1 MNSSLRWLFCL
12 AAAMLAAGHGGL
24 RAQNADAR
32 ARAIVRKMTLDEKI
46 EELHGI
52 RDATHFRYVPPIKRL
67 GIPAL
72 RVTNGP
78 AGVGP
83 DGTRPQQPATALP
96 APISLAAS
104 WDVKL
109 AHLYGVIIGK
119 ESRDLADGLLEGPDV
134 NIMRVPQNGR
144 TFEAFGEDPYLVSQ
158 MAVNVI
164 EGIQS
169 QHVIANVKHY
179 DANNQET
186 NRFRINEI
194 IGERTLHEIYLPAF
208 KAAVQQAHVGSLMCA
223 YNKVNGAYNCQN
235 DILLRQILKKDW
247 GFKGFV
253 TSDFG
258 ATHSTVRSAMAGL
271 DLEMPTG
278 RYFSGALKTA
288 VQSGRVPI
296 AVVDDKLVRRFRTM
310 MELGVFDHPP
320 TLHPIPVKEDGRL
333 AREIAEQGMVLL
345 KNKGRLLPLNA
356 SRLRSI
362 AVIGAYAAGAITGGG
377 GSSHVVPLYTV
388 DPVKGIEDRAG
399 SGVKVSFNDG
409 RDTAQAAALA
419 KSSDVAIVMVGDYET
434 EGRDHPISLQNH
446 QNQLVEAV
454 AAANPRTVVVL
465 KSGSVILMPWVK
477 QVPAILEAWYPGEED
492 GNAVAAVLFGEVDP
506 SGKLPI
512 TFPKR
517 LQDLPANTPAQYPGE
532 GGVVH
537 YSEGVFVGYRHYDAD
552 HIQPLFPFGF
562 GLSYTT
568 FKYKRLSVSPQTVS
582 LSPHSDQLI
591 RVGFDVANTGRRAGA
606 EVAELYVGFP
616 QTRAVP
622 EPPKQLKGFTKLEL
636 KPGETGQARLELNA
650 RDFSYW
656 DTKHHQWAI
665 LPGVYKIMV
674 GSSSRDIL
682 LRARVK
688 IEPRVGK

>member
-1 MNSSLRWLFCL
+1 MNSSLRWLLCL
-12 AAAMLAAGHGGL
+12 AAAMPAAGHGGL

-568 FKYKRLSVSPQTVS
+568 FKYKRLSVSPKTVS